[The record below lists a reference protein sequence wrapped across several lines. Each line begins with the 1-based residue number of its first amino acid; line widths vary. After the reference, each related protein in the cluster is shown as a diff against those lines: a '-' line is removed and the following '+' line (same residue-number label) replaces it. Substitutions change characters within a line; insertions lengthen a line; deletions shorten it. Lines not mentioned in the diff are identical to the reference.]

1 MKQRIRH
8 LLSVLLVCAM
18 VLSLLPVSVFATS
31 SPGSGLTADDPMV
44 VPTEGMVIKN
54 GVYYGV
60 SKEWFI
66 THNPTQVTMYFSLSV
81 PDNVTTIA
89 SDGFRDSYS
98 SEKTSNGAVTYNDNL
113 GRYNVVAIDFSDATS
128 LTTIKSQAAMGCA
141 IPGVLDLSKTKVE
154 TIEKSAFSGCTGLTG
169 VILPSSLK
177 NLTTPGVFNEN
188 DPKDPVGSVFNGC
201 TGLEFVRTAGG
212 SEDAT
217 FELPSNLNV
226 IGRQSFK
233 GCTGLPASTTVV
245 IPNSVTLVGSEAFYQ
260 TNSITTIIVKTDNA
274 SGYDGGAFKGNNYGL
289 GKRV

>member
-98 SEKTSNGAVTYNDNL
+98 SEKT
-113 GRYNVVAIDFSDATS
+113 
-128 LTTIKSQAAMGCA
+128 
-141 IPGVLDLSKTKVE
+141 
-154 TIEKSAFSGCTGLTG
+154 
-169 VILPSSLK
+169 
-177 NLTTPGVFNEN
+177 
-188 DPKDPVGSVFNGC
+188 
-201 TGLEFVRTAGG
+201 
-212 SEDAT
+212 
-217 FELPSNLNV
+217 
-226 IGRQSFK
+226 
-233 GCTGLPASTTVV
+233 
-245 IPNSVTLVGSEAFYQ
+245 
-260 TNSITTIIVKTDNA
+260 
-274 SGYDGGAFKGNNYGL
+274 
-289 GKRV
+289 